1 MIVTVTAAAADERHE
16 DLLPNQ
22 SLIPA
27 QMHSSNCYTYTR
39 KNSNNLGSR
48 LMTLIMSLLMIVTIV
63 YLCFKKSLWA
73 VVVQSPPQ
81 NIE

>member
-1 MIVTVTAAAADERHE
+1 MIVTVTAAADEKHE

-48 LMTLIMSLLMIVTIV
+48 LMTLIMSLLMIDVTI
-63 YLCFKKSLWA
+63 YFFF
-73 VVVQSPPQ
+73 
-81 NIE
+81 